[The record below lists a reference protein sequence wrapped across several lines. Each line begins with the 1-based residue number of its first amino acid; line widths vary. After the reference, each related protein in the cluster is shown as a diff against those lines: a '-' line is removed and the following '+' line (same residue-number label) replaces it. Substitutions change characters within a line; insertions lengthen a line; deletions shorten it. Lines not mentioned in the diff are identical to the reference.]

1 MSSLKR
7 AGALIKRELVEHRR
21 GAVYAAPI
29 MAGVMLLLT
38 IASSIWNGAFK
49 LNSQSLTAYGLAKLA
64 ETKGPEG
71 LVLAHQAWM
80 FSLYMLFHG
89 VAGIVMFAYA
99 LSCLF
104 EERKDRSTLFWR
116 SLPVRD
122 WETVA
127 AKAFTLLIVIPMAF
141 MFSLMLLQLLTALFL
156 VVLCWVN
163 KLDANQL
170 VLSVIPFSKV
180 QLWQLASQLTTNLW
194 VLPIF
199 AWCLFC
205 SAVAKQRPFLLA
217 TLVPGMLT
225 AILAVLNLSNV
236 IGTLKG
242 SGPAGFIGKHYFQRG
257 LEAFTPGAGVNVE
270 PDALL
275 RSGLEFTP
283 LLDRITSTPMLI
295 GLVIGIGLLA
305 ATAYVRRYR
314 EDAAA

>member
-1 MSSLKR
+1 MSTLSR
-7 AGALIKRELVEHRR
+7 YSALITRELVEHRR
-21 GAVYAAPI
+21 GALYAAPI
-29 MAGVMLLLT
+29 MASIMFVLT
-38 IASSIWNGAFK
+38 VASSIWNGAFK
-49 LNSQSLTAYGLAKLA
+49 LNSHSLTASALAQVVA
-64 ETKGPEG
+64 NKGPEG

-122 WETVA
+122 WETVT
-127 AKAFTLLIVIPMAF
+127 AKAFTLLVIIPLVF
-141 MFSLMLLQLLTALFL
+141 MVSLMLLQLLIALFL
-156 VVLCWVN
+156 VLMCWVN
-163 KLDANQL
+163 KLDASQL
-170 VLSVIPFSKV
+170 VLSVIPFGKV
-180 QLWQLASQLTTNLW
+180 QLWQLVSQLTTNLW

-217 TLVPGMLT
+217 TLIPGMLT
-225 AILAVLNLSNV
+225 AILGVLNLSNV
-236 IGTLKG
+236 LGTLKG
-242 SGPAGFIGKHYFQRG
+242 NGPAGFIGKHYFQRA
-257 LEAFTPGAGVNVE
+257 LEAFTPGAGVNVK
-270 PDALL
+270 PDALM

-283 LLDRITSTPMLI
+283 LIERWTSTPMLI
-295 GLVIGIGLLA
+295 GLVIGVALLC